1 MGGREIDCSRVM
13 VLLAVV
19 TLLIRVRS
27 TPIRLADLLAGRVEM
42 RNPTKC
48 VTRLRSR
55 LDAPCKQDG

>member
-1 MGGREIDCSRVM
+1 M